1 MKKIL
6 LVDDE
11 LGLLEM
17 LGEVLRKGGY
27 TSLDFATT
35 SKQAIDLID
44 NKEYDLILLDVMLP
58 DMDGFQLCAKIR
70 ETSNVPILFLTAKIT
85 DLDILT
91 GLNIGGD
98 DYILK
103 PFNPLEVLAR
113 VKAHLRR
120 TERNQNREQPNT
132 YEYGD
137 LKINPTTAQVFL
149 KDKEISFTAK
159 EFQIMVFFCKN
170 PNKIFSINSLYE
182 NVWGVNSYGDTN
194 TVMVY
199 INRIRKKIEMDP
211 NHPKL
216 IINIRGLGYK
226 FNPPKEGSNDDEI

>member
-35 SKQAIDLID
+35 SKKAIDLIG
-44 NKEYDLILLDVMLP
+44 NNEYDLILLDVMLP

-120 TERNQNREQPNT
+120 TERNQNSNHLNT
-132 YEYGD
+132 YDYGD

-149 KDKEISFTAK
+149 KGKEIPFTAK
-159 EFQIMVFFCKN
+159 ELQIIVFFCGN

-182 NVWGVNSYGDTN
+182 NVWGNNSFGDTN

-199 INRIRKKIEMDP
+199 INRIRKKIEKNP
-211 NHPKL
+211 NHPEL

-226 FNPPKEGSNDDEI
+226 FIPPKEGSNYDEI

>member
-1 MKKIL
+1 MKKLL

-35 SKQAIDLID
+35 SKKAIELIV
-44 NKEYDLILLDVMLP
+44 NTEYDLILLDVMLP
-58 DMDGFQLCAKIR
+58 DLDGFQLCAKIR

-132 YEYGD
+132 YDFSD
-137 LKINPTTAQVFL
+137 LKINPTTAQVSL
-149 KDKEISFTAK
+149 KGKEISFTAK
-159 EFQIMVFFCKN
+159 EFQIMVFFCEN

-199 INRIRKKIEMDP
+199 INRIRKKIERDP
-211 NHPKL
+211 NNPKL

-226 FNPPKEGSNDDEI
+226 FVPPKEGCNDDEI